1 MLFTFLH
8 ILLYLSIFIYWSHMS
23 VSCGLLLTYN
33 CILLYLS
40 LLNQLTVSIVDLTV
54 IVNTCAT
61 VQTMRILSSEEIRRQ
76 ATLLSLFLT
85 AYISYHI
92 FIYMISVWC
101 SFMVLVLR
109 SCSTPGLYPHCIT
122 QSSASPISYCIW
134 WLSTCLQCW
143 SLVSPR
149 SAISPSVTRFTRRDC
164 AGQVEPGVLSS
175 PWQSAAPCW
184 QLYR

>member
-8 ILLYLSIFIYWSHMS
+8 ILLYLSIFIYCRHMS

-61 VQTMRILSSEEIRRQ
+61 VQTMRILSSEEISRQ

-92 FIYMISVWC
+92 FIYI
-101 SFMVLVLR
+101 
-109 SCSTPGLYPHCIT
+109 
-122 QSSASPISYCIW
+122 
-134 WLSTCLQCW
+134 
-143 SLVSPR
+143 
-149 SAISPSVTRFTRRDC
+149 
-164 AGQVEPGVLSS
+164 
-175 PWQSAAPCW
+175 
-184 QLYR
+184 